1 MIYVVMISAMQL
13 SLDLWLTFKPIL
25 DVSWQRSQDH
35 EVVRD
40 VIPTLHLDG
49 EIVKV

>member
-1 MIYVVMISAMQL
+1 MQL
-13 SLDLWLTFKPIL
+13 SLDLWLTSIPIL

-40 VIPTLHLDG
+40 VIHALHLDG
-49 EIVKV
+49 GIVKVRLGF